1 MYKRFLLSLTV
12 VMLVCLLPI
21 QVFASSGTKKK
32 SDSSDYVFVSTDGE
46 ICSASVTTTLT
57 QKYSKSST
65 KTVYGYR
72 TVWVG
77 YTYVAT
83 YTIPSVSATNP
94 VYRNSSNTTIKTFDW
109 SYDSSASAYPA
120 GTKVVLHRKNSTSVT
135 YTTSATRYLTCSYT
149 VGNSSFVLTPYKSN
163 CVKLSI

>member
-12 VMLVCLLPI
+12 ALLVCMLPI
-21 QVFASSGTKKK
+21 QVFASSGTKSK
-32 SDSSDYVFVSTDGE
+32 SDSSDFVFVSSDGE

-57 QKYSKSST
+57 QRYSKSST

-83 YTIPSVSATNP
+83 YTIPSVSAANP
-94 VYRNSSNTTIKTFDW
+94 VYRDSSNNIIKTFDW
-109 SYDSSASAYPA
+109 SYDSSASVYSS

-135 YTTSATRYLTCSYT
+135 YTTSATRYLACSYN
-149 VGNSSFVLTPYKSN
+149 VGNSSYVLTPYKSN